1 MKVTCYLV
9 IQGKKARYQSWR
21 EAGNIK
27 VTKKKP
33 STAGD
38 EIAVRLQLEIPDS
51 LFEKPSLNVNLKI
64 PDSVQVG
71 GEITPEMTDNIAE
84 IIQAQTGLSVTVSAA
99 ESDDEHY

>member
-1 MKVTCYLV
+1 MNVTCYLV
-9 IQGKKARYQSWR
+9 VQGKKARYGKWR

-27 VTKKKP
+27 VTKNKP

-38 EIAVRLQLEIPDS
+38 EIAVRIQMEVPDT

-64 PDSVQVG
+64 PDSVQAG
-71 GEITPEMTDNIAE
+71 GEITPEMTDNIAD

-99 ESDDEHY
+99 ESDEEHF